1 VEMGVSLFNYHLP
14 MKQAKEICIVGGGLA
29 GLSLAILAAKDGW
42 NVHLFEKN
50 TYPRQKVCGEY
61 ISMESYAFLASLG
74 LQLAE
79 INPPQINQFVLTT
92 THGLKAK
99 TYLQTGGFGLSRWF
113 LDEALYKIAVQQG
126 VHISCN
132 TKVNSVNQT
141 PSGFEVVLQNGETMH
156 YPLVVG
162 AFGRIS
168 GLQSYAK
175 KNAFIGVK
183 YHVSNGPNENQIE
196 IHQFK
201 GGYCGISKVENN
213 AFNLCYLTEASSFK
227 KYKGNIDLF
236 EKEVL
241 YANPFL
247 KERLQSKRLSEPVIT
262 SQIQFGT
269 SNSKN
274 QNYPLLGDAAGF
286 IPPLTG
292 NGMSLAFRSAFE
304 TFKALQTSESQGLT
318 KGIVQKNNHYIQS
331 YLRYRI
337 NKGIFLQRL
346 LFVKNPIFNKLL
358 CYGLVYIPGLLKI
371 LSKQAVGKK
380 IV

>member
-1 VEMGVSLFNYHLP
+1 

-42 NVHLFEKN
+42 KVHLLEKN

-99 TYLQTGGFGLSRWF
+99 THLQTGGFGLSRWF

-126 VHISCN
+126 VLVSCN
-132 TKVNSVNQT
+132 TKVTAVNQT
-141 PSGFEVVLQNGETMH
+141 SFGFEVVLQNGETMH

-168 GLQSYAK
+168 GLQPNAQ

-183 YHVSNGPNENQIE
+183 YHVANGPNENQIE

-213 AFNLCYLTEASSFK
+213 AFNLCYLTEAASFK

-247 KERLQSKRLSEPVIT
+247 KERLQSKRLSQPVIT

-269 SNSKN
+269 SNSTT

-292 NGMSLAFRSAFE
+292 NGMSLAFRSASE
-304 TFKALQTSESQGLT
+304 IFKALQTFESKGFT
-318 KGIVQKNNHYIQS
+318 KDIVQKNNRYIQS

-346 LFVKNPIFNKLL
+346 LFIKNPIFNKLL

-380 IV
+380 IA